1 MPLIRGHHSFDN
13 HFTQI
18 PNSWLRDSKISLGA
32 KGLLA
37 QLLSHAPGWQVS
49 QEALAF
55 ANGIGRDAIRTL
67 INELVEAGY
76 LSRSEERQRNEKGY
90 LGGFIYTTQDPTG
103 QPMLDEPTQVE
114 PLHKKNITKN
124 NNLKNNERTLE
135 RFDEFWEVYP
145 KKLDKGAARRAWN
158 SAIKKA
164 DPQLIIEKAKAY
176 ADDPN
181 LPEKRYIKY
190 PASWLNAEAWENPPL
205 PENKAKTKEA
215 QKEANR
221 RAIEEMLRNESSRD
235 N

>member
-1 MPLIRGHHSFDN
+1 MALIRGHHSFDN

-37 QLLSHAPGWQVS
+37 QLLSHAPGWKVS
-49 QEALAF
+49 QESLAF

-76 LSRSEERQRNEKGY
+76 LSKSEERERTEKGY
-90 LGGFIYTTQDPTG
+90 LGGYTYTTKDPTA
-103 QPMLDEPTQVE
+103 QPMLDEPTQDE
-114 PLHKKNITKN
+114 PLHKNTNTKK

-135 RFDEFWEVYP
+135 LFDQFWEIYP

-158 SAIKKA
+158 SAVKKS
-164 DPQLIIEKAKAY
+164 DPDYIIEKAKAY
-176 ADDPN
+176 ASDPN

-190 PASWLNAEAWENPPL
+190 PASWLNAEAWENGPL
-205 PENKAKTKEA
+205 PDDPKKAKDRKRE
-215 QKEANR
+215 ENR
-221 RAIEEMLRNESSRD
+221 RAIEEMLRNESSSD